1 MGQCQSLPKGP
12 RRRGPQGKP
21 AQQGS
26 PPWVRSQIRGDG
38 VKSVVTE
45 QRYRPAEHGSK
56 PIPVYDARDYGDD
69 VDEILPR

>member
-1 MGQCQSLPKGP
+1 MAPWNIAYMIPVARNGNGFQ
-12 RRRGPQGKP
+12 RRTMATTNRVHLGY
-21 AQQGS
+21 
-26 PPWVRSQIRGDG
+26 R
-38 VKSVVTE
+38 VKSVVME